1 MHIYIVNTH
10 NTQGT
15 NICHLGYTLLRHD
28 RIIVGRSA
36 KAVSR
41 ILILVFT
48 TCFVILKYIQL
59 HRATI
64 NHQTIANLT
73 QDNE

>member
-28 RIIVGRSA
+28 RIIVGRSV

-41 ILILVFT
+41 ILILLITPCV
-48 TCFVILKYIQL
+48 VILKYILL
-59 HRATI
+59 HRSTI
-64 NHQTIANLT
+64 NY
-73 QDNE
+73 